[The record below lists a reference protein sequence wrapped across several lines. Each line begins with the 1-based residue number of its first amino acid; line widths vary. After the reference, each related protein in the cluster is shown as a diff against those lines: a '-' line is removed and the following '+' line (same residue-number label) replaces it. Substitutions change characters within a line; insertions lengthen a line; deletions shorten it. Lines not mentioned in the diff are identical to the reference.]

1 MRHMTMELGKDSYD
15 ILLEPGIISKAKEY
29 LNLNRKCFIVT
40 DSGVPSKYVEVVASQ
55 CKEAVIG
62 CFEQGEASKNI
73 QTYTTLL
80 TKMIKNNFS
89 RKDCVI
95 AIGGG
100 VVGDLAGF
108 VASSYMR
115 GIDFYN
121 IPTTTLAQLDSSI
134 GGKVAI
140 DMANV
145 KNVVGAFYQPKRV
158 LIDIDTLKTQ
168 THRQF
173 VNGLAEAIKMGII
186 YDNGLFELFKD
197 NNATD
202 KDKLEEIIYRS
213 LIAKKLVVEQDEKEL
228 GIRKILNFG
237 HTIGHGIESSVGL
250 GQLLHGECVGLGMIL
265 ITEDE
270 KIKKEI
276 KETLE
281 RYDLPTS
288 YPYDKE
294 KVFEALAHDKKA
306 SSNKVSKIVVK
317 EIGKAEI
324 EEVEIESL
332 KGLL

>member
-1 MRHMTMELGKDSYD
+1 MKHMRMELGKDSYD
-15 ILLEPGIISKAKEY
+15 ILLEAGIISKAKEY

-80 TKMIKNNFS
+80 TKMIENNFS

-173 VNGLAEAIKMGII
+173 VNGLAEAIKMGLI
-186 YDNGLFELFKD
+186 YDKDLFELFKD
-197 NNATD
+197 SNATD

-228 GIRKILNFG
+228 GLRKILNFG

-270 KIKKEI
+270 KIKQEI